1 VTGQEL
7 QLVDR
12 NALVGEARQCLVSQV
27 VPVKVDLPKCVAF
40 QSPLAA

>member
-12 NALVGEARQCLVSQV
+12 NALVSEAQQCLVSQV
-27 VPVKVDLPKCVAF
+27 VPVKIHLPKRFAF
-40 QSPLAA
+40 QSPLA